1 MLIPKGLLPFGS
13 NYVKSY
19 VEVRLDVMCGVLF
32 WRKKTIMIFT
42 ISREKNVSSQN
53 KKDFW
58 IHQKIK
64 KERLLEWVLVNS
76 IDKISDCWIR
86 NLEFNSWGCHKL
98 KLYKIK

>member
-1 MLIPKGLLPFGS
+1 MLC
-13 NYVKSY
+13 
-19 VEVRLDVMCGVLF
+19 VEF
-32 WRKKTIMIFT
+32 YFEEKKTIMIFT

-58 IHQKIK
+58 IHQKRK

-76 IDKISDCWIR
+76 IDEIFDSWIR

>member
-1 MLIPKGLLPFGS
+1 MLC
-13 NYVKSY
+13 
-19 VEVRLDVMCGVLF
+19 VEF
-32 WRKKTIMIFT
+32 YFEEKKTIMIFT

-58 IHQKIK
+58 IHQKRK

-76 IDKISDCWIR
+76 IDKIFDSWIR